1 MITTIVQFTLPQPMT
16 RDEARKV
23 FQSTAPKYR
32 GLPGLVRKY
41 YIVADDGRTAG
52 GVYLWN
58 SRADAQAVYTDEWRA
73 FVTGKYM
80 IGEKAL
86 NSFAFHGPYRN
97 IGFAVDPQPLRATTF
112 VAGES
117 VDSEGVITNNAGKH
131 L

>member
-1 MITTIVQFTLPQPMT
+1 MITTIVQFTLAQPMT

-73 FVTGKYM
+73 FVTGKY
-80 IGEKAL
+80 GSPPSLSWFET
-86 NSFAFHGPYRN
+86 PVV
-97 IGFAVDPQPLRATTF
+97 VDNLAD
-112 VAGES
+112 AII
-117 VDSEGVITNNAGKH
+117 DD
-131 L
+131 

>member
-16 RDEARKV
+16 RDEARRV

-52 GVYLWN
+52 GVYLWK

-73 FVTGKYM
+73 FVTGKY
-80 IGEKAL
+80 GSPPSLSWFET
-86 NSFAFHGPYRN
+86 PVV
-97 IGFAVDPQPLRATTF
+97 VDNLA
-112 VAGES
+112 
-117 VDSEGVITNNAGKH
+117 DVI
-131 L
+131 LDD

>member
-58 SRADAQAVYTDEWRA
+58 SRADAQAVYTDELRA
-73 FVTGKYM
+73 FVTGKY
-80 IGEKAL
+80 GSPPSLSWFET
-86 NSFAFHGPYRN
+86 PVV
-97 IGFAVDPQPLRATTF
+97 VDNLAD
-112 VAGES
+112 AII
-117 VDSEGVITNNAGKH
+117 DD
-131 L
+131 

>member
-52 GVYLWN
+52 GVYLWK

-73 FVTGKYM
+73 FVTGKY
-80 IGEKAL
+80 GSPPSLAWFET
-86 NSFAFHGPYRN
+86 PVV
-97 IGFAVDPQPLRATTF
+97 VDNA
-112 VAGES
+112 A
-117 VDSEGVITNNAGKH
+117 DVI
-131 L
+131 LDD

>member
-73 FVTGKYM
+73 FVTGKY
-80 IGEKAL
+80 GSPPSLSWFET
-86 NSFAFHGPYRN
+86 PVV
-97 IGFAVDPQPLRATTF
+97 VDNLAD
-112 VAGES
+112 AII
-117 VDSEGVITNNAGKH
+117 DD
-131 L
+131 